1 MSHTSQSPQAASAR
15 ASIRAEDLRLVL
27 QAEKLRRH
35 TRGRTC
41 RLCALTDAPWLQTS
55 CAENTHRLALA
66 DPLYHRPSAT
76 RAPRVQP
83 MQRGHIASVIYFTR
97 QRRGLSEVRRT
108 WGAGLRALLAEPHHI
123 LHGGQ
128 P

>member
-1 MSHTSQSPQAASAR
+1 MSVRCTTPNAA
-15 ASIRAEDLRLVL
+15 IRAEDLRLVL

-66 DPLYHRPSAT
+66 DPLYRKPSAT
-76 RAPRVQP
+76 RSPRVQP
-83 MQRGHIASVIYFTR
+83 MQRGHIASLIGITR
-97 QRRGLSEVRRT
+97 QRRGLAEVRRT

-128 P
+128 S